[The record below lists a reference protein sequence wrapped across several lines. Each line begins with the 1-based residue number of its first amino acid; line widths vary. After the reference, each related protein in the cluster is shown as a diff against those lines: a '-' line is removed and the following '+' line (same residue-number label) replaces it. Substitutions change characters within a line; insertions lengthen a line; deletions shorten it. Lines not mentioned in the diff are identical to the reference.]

1 MKEIR
6 ELHGEGVFSWGEVHT
21 GCGLS
26 LSVVDMLFIGGNYSA
41 LFDAFTVNDK
51 MVMATVGVVFTAG
64 RISAPSSPNSI
75 DTKVT

>member
-51 MVMATVGVVFTAG
+51 MVMATVRVVFTRRSYLRTLESKLNRHG
-64 RISAPSSPNSI
+64 
-75 DTKVT
+75 